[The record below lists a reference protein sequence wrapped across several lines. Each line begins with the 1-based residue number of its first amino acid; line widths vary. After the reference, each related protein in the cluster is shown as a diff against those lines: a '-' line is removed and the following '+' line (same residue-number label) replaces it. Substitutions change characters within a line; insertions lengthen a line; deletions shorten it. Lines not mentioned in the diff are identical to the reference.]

1 MLPSKRGADDLPR
14 FSTDSLIS
22 GLPVLPFSSC
32 FLCLYLST
40 HGCLVSCFLTCRL
53 FWDNQGF
60 WSELS
65 DEAASKLSRSVVS
78 IALTH
83 GDLVGQNVLFAS
95 SGIAIECQP
104 NFTKFVTSA
113 ILVRA
118 LNYER
123 NGHDNI
129 KVGAESFTNC
139 SFLLY
144 ITVII
149 LCCFLALLL

>member
-1 MLPSKRGADDLPR
+1 LSK
-14 FSTDSLIS
+14 
-22 GLPVLPFSSC
+22 
-32 FLCLYLST
+32 
-40 HGCLVSCFLTCRL
+40 
-53 FWDNQGF
+53 
-60 WSELS
+60 
-65 DEAASKLSRSVVS
+65 SVVS

-118 LNYER
+118 LNAER
-123 NGHDNI
+123 NGHDDI

-139 SFLLY
+139 SFLL
-144 ITVII
+144 
-149 LCCFLALLL
+149 

>member
-1 MLPSKRGADDLPR
+1 M
-14 FSTDSLIS
+14 I
-22 GLPVLPFSSC
+22 
-32 FLCLYLST
+32 Y
-40 HGCLVSCFLTCRL
+40 
-53 FWDNQGF
+53 
-60 WSELS
+60 
-65 DEAASKLSRSVVS
+65 
-78 IALTH
+78 
-83 GDLVGQNVLFAS
+83 AS

-104 NFTKFVTSA
+104 NFTKFATSA

-118 LNYER
+118 LNAER

-144 ITVII
+144 ITTVII